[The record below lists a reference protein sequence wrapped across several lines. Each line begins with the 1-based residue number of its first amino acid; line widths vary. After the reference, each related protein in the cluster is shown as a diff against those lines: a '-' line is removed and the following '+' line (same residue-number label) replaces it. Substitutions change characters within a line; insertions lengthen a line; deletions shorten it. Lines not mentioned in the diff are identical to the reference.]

1 MAVNPRFCWV
11 VALQSEAKPLIQMFA
26 MKILSNRSLFPIYLN
41 HENGHVLVISGVGQV
56 KSAAAAMFLRERLDI
71 QDFAAWI
78 NIGIAGC
85 FKGPIA
91 SIHQALKVV
100 NDESGK
106 SFFPGT
112 SFSKIVRGT
121 PLVTV
126 GQPETNFSTPTLY
139 DMEASG
145 FCEIAPFFS
154 CNELTYVFKIVSDTP
169 EAPKSLITKDF
180 ATSLIEKNKEVI
192 FELVEAIDKLVQEE
206 EKRLGVPDE
215 LQKALV
221 SYHFTATNR
230 ARFHRVYKKWRSIF
244 PSRSLIDCNQ
254 PPSSANDLISK
265 LETDLS
271 IEAENWKLT

>member
-26 MKILSNRSLFPIYLN
+26 MKILSNRSLFPIYS
-41 HENGHVLVISGVGQV
+41 HPENGHALVISGVGQV
-56 KSAAAAMFLRERLDI
+56 KSAAAAMFLRDQLDVK
-71 QDFAAWI
+71 DFAAWI

-85 FKGPIA
+85 LKGPVG
-91 SIHQALKVV
+91 SIYQALKVV
-100 NDESGK
+100 NKESEK

-121 PLVTV
+121 PLITV
-126 GQPETNFSTPTLY
+126 GQPETDFSNPCLY

-145 FCEIAPFFS
+145 FCEIAPLFS

-169 EAPKSLITKDF
+169 EDPKSLISKSF
-180 ATSLIEKNKEVI
+180 VTSLIEKNKEVI
-192 FELVEAIDKLVQEE
+192 FELVESIDKLVREE
-206 EKRLGVPDE
+206 ERRLMVPDE

-244 PSRSLIDCNQ
+244 PSRSLIDCKQ
-254 PPSSANDLISK
+254 PPSSANELISK
-265 LETDLS
+265 LENDLS
-271 IEAENWKLT
+271 SEAENWKLT